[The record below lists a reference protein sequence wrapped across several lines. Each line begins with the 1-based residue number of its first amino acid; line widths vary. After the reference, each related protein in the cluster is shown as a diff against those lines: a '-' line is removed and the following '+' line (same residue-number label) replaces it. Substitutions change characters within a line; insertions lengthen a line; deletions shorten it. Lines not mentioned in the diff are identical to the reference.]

1 MKNKV
6 HRQHILEN
14 LIYAL
19 IWIIVFTAPVFRNND
34 ENVFSWKDVTREWIA
49 LLPFLVIFCI
59 NNYVLIP
66 YLLTRKRM
74 WWYFIITIG
83 MVFMIF
89 TNLPHPR
96 HQNVP
101 LSRHF
106 NETTTP
112 EEQTNRPEGSRF
124 TRQPG
129 EEVQHRKKGNTPPP
143 FKIPFGRILFFNG
156 ILIAIFVIGI
166 NIAIKLLFKSIRD
179 EHQMKELEKQNLQTE
194 LEYLKHQI
202 NPHFFMNTLNNIH
215 ALIDIDAE
223 KAKETV
229 IELSKIMRYVLYD
242 SSQPLIPLQKE
253 ITLMNN
259 YIELM
264 RIRYTDPIDITVSV
278 PEHVPDVKIPPLL
291 FITFIENAFKHG
303 ISYRHASFVHVAIEV
318 QEKELSFYIMN
329 SNFNQ
334 PPHDTGI
341 GLENVTKRLNL
352 LYGNKYTL
360 SIRAEEDVYRVTL
373 VIPVQP

>member
-1 MKNKV
+1 
-6 HRQHILEN
+6 
-14 LIYAL
+14 
-19 IWIIVFTAPVFRNND
+19 
-34 ENVFSWKDVTREWIA
+34 
-49 LLPFLVIFCI
+49 
-59 NNYVLIP
+59 
-66 YLLTRKRM
+66 
-74 WWYFIITIG
+74 
-83 MVFMIF
+83 
-89 TNLPHPR
+89 
-96 HQNVP
+96 
-101 LSRHF
+101 
-106 NETTTP
+106 
-112 EEQTNRPEGSRF
+112 
-124 TRQPG
+124 
-129 EEVQHRKKGNTPPP
+129 
-143 FKIPFGRILFFNG
+143 
-156 ILIAIFVIGI
+156 
-166 NIAIKLLFKSIRD
+166 
-179 EHQMKELEKQNLQTE
+179 MKELEKQNLQTE

-229 IELSKIMRYVLYD
+229 IELSKIMRYILYD

-334 PPHDTGI
+334 LPHDTGI

-373 VIPVQP
+373 VIPIQP